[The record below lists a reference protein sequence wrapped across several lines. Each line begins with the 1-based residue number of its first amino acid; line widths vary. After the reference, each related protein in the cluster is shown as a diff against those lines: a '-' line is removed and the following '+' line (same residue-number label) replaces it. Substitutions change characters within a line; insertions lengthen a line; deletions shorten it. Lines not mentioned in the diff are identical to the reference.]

1 MPKTHK
7 EIKWING
14 KRVATPEYRSWAAMK
29 NRCLNLEAVDYAR
42 YGGRG
47 ITVVERWLKYEN
59 FLLDMGRRPST
70 KHTLDRVDNEGSYC
84 KENCRWA
91 TRKEQARNRGNYH
104 KCSLECAKQI
114 RELYAGAS
122 YNQYELAALF
132 GITQTQISQIIRN
145 ICWADDTGPKKGCGH
160 GGYRHGVRKESRCV

>member
-84 KENCRWA
+84 N
-91 TRKEQARNRGNYH
+91 
-104 KCSLECAKQI
+104 
-114 RELYAGAS
+114 LYAGAS